1 MLTFQVFPKK
11 YLKLTAHTFF
21 VKVTKIQQ
29 IRFFNF
35 IFRQNSVYSQCKIHT
50 TKIVIHQMALF
61 RDWKYE
67 TVNKRI
73 LINPNI
79 AVLTT
84 QCYFYFQYCFVWCCL
99 NKTFEMD
106 ISTPFDLAI
115 LARSDCIVHPH
126 KTKLLCQCHC
136 SENNSDQKSK
146 NSTHSRSKKC
156 KSRSR
161 SPEVFAIVT
170 SSNLMSSSSSNNE
183 GIVIEF
189 FESYV

>member
-1 MLTFQVFPKK
+1 
-11 YLKLTAHTFF
+11 
-21 VKVTKIQQ
+21 
-29 IRFFNF
+29 
-35 IFRQNSVYSQCKIHT
+35 
-50 TKIVIHQMALF
+50 
-61 RDWKYE
+61 
-67 TVNKRI
+67 
-73 LINPNI
+73 
-79 AVLTT
+79 
-84 QCYFYFQYCFVWCCL
+84 
-99 NKTFEMD
+99 MD

-189 FESYV
+189 FEFMSDCLSVGKFSCYSDFTWNQFWLISVGQFCRSYNFGGFEFWFLEKFHTWNCQKRKKPLKSELLKWSKWQFLWLQSDQNWIHVKTEWQKILRFPHCVSIPNQAT

>member
-1 MLTFQVFPKK
+1 
-11 YLKLTAHTFF
+11 
-21 VKVTKIQQ
+21 
-29 IRFFNF
+29 
-35 IFRQNSVYSQCKIHT
+35 
-50 TKIVIHQMALF
+50 
-61 RDWKYE
+61 
-67 TVNKRI
+67 
-73 LINPNI
+73 
-79 AVLTT
+79 
-84 QCYFYFQYCFVWCCL
+84 
-99 NKTFEMD
+99 MD

-189 FESYV
+189 FEFMSDCLFVGKFSCYSDLREINFGWFQWKTAISTILDALNFDFSKNWLKWQFSTFWNQPKVISRKIRVIGKLLNLHTVYSILEIWSWFLREINEFNDNPIMNRILI

>member
-1 MLTFQVFPKK
+1 
-11 YLKLTAHTFF
+11 
-21 VKVTKIQQ
+21 
-29 IRFFNF
+29 
-35 IFRQNSVYSQCKIHT
+35 
-50 TKIVIHQMALF
+50 
-61 RDWKYE
+61 
-67 TVNKRI
+67 
-73 LINPNI
+73 
-79 AVLTT
+79 
-84 QCYFYFQYCFVWCCL
+84 
-99 NKTFEMD
+99 MD

-189 FESYV
+189 FEFMSHCLSVGKLNSYSDFTWNQFWLISVKNCQFNHFGGFEFWFLEKLRTYKCQKFPKIENSELLKWTIWHFQPSEISQNWFHVKSEW